1 MDRTVGAQEAVGVQA
16 FCEAG
21 GKCSDA
27 RLAKPGTHPKDGESE
42 RSADKP
48 GTHPKDGESERS
60 ADKPGTHPKDGES
73 KRSADK
79 PGTHPKD
86 GESERAE
93 DKKSHLWME
102 TRYKN
107 PDNDPRG
114 VWMSSDL
121 SVKTYSPATDYPIT
135 TPSGKTIKPSESRC
149 WSVSKE
155 RLQELIA
162 DNRIWF
168 GKNGDGVPRLKK
180 FLSEVKEG
188 VTSMTI
194 WLHSEVGHNQ
204 DAKKEVK
211 AFNSE
216 DVFTTPKP
224 ERLLERILILAT
236 NPGDLV
242 LDSFLGSGTTAAVA
256 HKMGR
261 RWIGIELGEHCHT
274 HCIPRLRKVID
285 GEDPGGITKAVGW
298 KGGGGFRYYR
308 LGPSLIVKD
317 EWGNPIINPEFNA
330 AMLAEAMC
338 KLEGFRYAPSEDI
351 YWIHGKSTETDFIYV
366 TTQFMS
372 KQMLARLSDEV
383 GSERSLLICCSAF
396 RCDPSQFPNLTIK
409 KIPKAV
415 LQKCEWG
422 HDDYSLEVKNLPAAP
437 PTLEQEEPDDRP
449 ANSRRKS
456 GKGKPRQAS
465 LFDMGGDQ

>member
-1 MDRTVGAQEAVGVQA
+1 
-16 FCEAG
+16 
-21 GKCSDA
+21 
-27 RLAKPGTHPKDGESE
+27 KDGESE
-42 RSADKP
+42 
-48 GTHPKDGESERS
+48 
-60 ADKPGTHPKDGES
+60 
-73 KRSADK
+73 RSADK

>member
-1 MDRTVGAQEAVGVQA
+1 
-16 FCEAG
+16 
-21 GKCSDA
+21 
-27 RLAKPGTHPKDGESE
+27 
-42 RSADKP
+42 
-48 GTHPKDGESERS
+48 
-60 ADKPGTHPKDGES
+60 
-73 KRSADK
+73 
-79 PGTHPKD
+79 
-86 GESERAE
+86 

>member
-1 MDRTVGAQEAVGVQA
+1 MLRCKARETGDPSEGWGVQA
-16 FCEAG
+16 QRGQTGDPQTGDPPEGWGVQAQRG
-21 GKCSDA
+21 QTGD
-27 RLAKPGTHPKDGESE
+27 PSE
-42 RSADKP
+42 GWGVRAQRGQTGDP
-48 GTHPKDGESERS
+48 SEGWGVQAQRGQTG
-60 ADKPGTHPKDGES
+60 DP
-73 KRSADK
+73 
-79 PGTHPKD
+79 
-86 GESERAE
+86 SEGWGVRASRGQKE
-93 DKKSHLWME
+93 PFME